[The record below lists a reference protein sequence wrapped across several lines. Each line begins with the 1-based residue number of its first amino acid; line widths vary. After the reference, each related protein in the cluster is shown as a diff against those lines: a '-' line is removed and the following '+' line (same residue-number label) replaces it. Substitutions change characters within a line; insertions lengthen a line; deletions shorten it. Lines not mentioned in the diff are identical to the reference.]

1 MPKTKEIMN
10 TKEVSEFLKLH
21 PFTVNKMAREGK
33 IPAFKIG
40 VDWRFHRRHI
50 ERWINEKIAY
60 NQAGKERRK
69 SRPATQG
76 ELWDEEKPARRG
88 KEDGK

>member
-1 MPKTKEIMN
+1 MATVKEIMN
-10 TKEVSEFLKLH
+10 TKEVGEFLKLH

-60 NQAGKERRK
+60 NQAGKERRV
-69 SRPATQG
+69 SRPAAQG
-76 ELWDEEKPARRG
+76 ELWD
-88 KEDGK
+88 DGKREKRE